1 MSKAHEASQLQGGDL
16 PGVGRVDVVDLPYPE
31 RGDDEAM
38 RS

>member
-1 MSKAHEASQLQGGDL
+1 MHPANYKAAIFR
-16 PGVGRVDVVDLPYPE
+16 GVGRVDVVDLPYPE